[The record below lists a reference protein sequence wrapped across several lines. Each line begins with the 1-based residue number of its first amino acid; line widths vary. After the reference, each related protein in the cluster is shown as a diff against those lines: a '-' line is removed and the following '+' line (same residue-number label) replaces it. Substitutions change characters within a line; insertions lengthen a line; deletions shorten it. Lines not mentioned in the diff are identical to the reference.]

1 MDHDDSIAHLLGNFQ
16 FQEISDAI
24 PDEQL
29 LTIINDCRLV
39 ERRPNIDTLPTGFV
53 DLNQYQRF
61 ELVKRL
67 SKDIATHDVLKTNLE
82 DDGYICINK
91 TELKL
96 IELNRAV
103 LSSVDN
109 VPITRLPYNQVDADD
124 LSYYYPQ
131 NTDRSETVFV
141 TDSDCRLISTPTY
154 VTSGQC
160 FIAKHK
166 LQQPFQ
172 ANDTILP
179 FESQNLI
186 HSTPVRVY
194 TPSNSDKSSLSL
206 NTSSEEKDWQRRYI
220 QVIHKYAKKR
230 PRMSTDGSDESRL
243 TIDRLEK
250 EKADLVKQLAAK
262 NTRQVPVAR
271 SERDELNEVK
281 ERLDLMTDLLAKTLQ
296 IDPKAEGLTGR
307 GKTGESVLNEIYK
320 LKYPTNIIP
329 IEDEREQETLAI
341 LKPSVIA
348 NTIGSFEPM
357 DDEKMDFRGIWERIL
372 EHTKNS
378 QLYEHEYLSILRM
391 VMKGKSARHLDNM
404 TKEANGNLAEILV
417 AIQDLY
423 IPQMTFFDEFDELNG
438 FARGKNEHIRTT
450 VRRAALAI
458 YPIKATVAPAA
469 WEDRKYTL
477 IMQIIKQVID
487 RKTFEHLRMEELKCA
502 HSGTQLSLDA
512 VITCVSLF
520 ETTNNLIPGS
530 EIKLS
535 YNVNTMQITNQP
547 DKGKTEL
554 EELRQELA
562 EMKYSMKM
570 VTPKKARFDKQ
581 GSQGIAD
588 RVKIRGRRR
597 LNQNQPMQIDQ
608 PQNKGIKRPAEND
621 KNYPVVPYQGPQQQT
636 YAQKVQQKPN
646 QTQVYNPAKPIN
658 QYQGN
663 NYRQSNPNYQNQVRQ
678 YPNNSG
684 FRQNNSY
691 QPRQYN
697 PNRGRG
703 GYRGRARKTYNFKR
717 DKQDIVLNFYKC
729 ELCPNMHPDGTACNA
744 PKRDQ
749 TSLNGQ

>member
-1 MDHDDSIAHLLGNFQ
+1 
-16 FQEISDAI
+16 
-24 PDEQL
+24 
-29 LTIINDCRLV
+29 
-39 ERRPNIDTLPTGFV
+39 
-53 DLNQYQRF
+53 
-61 ELVKRL
+61 
-67 SKDIATHDVLKTNLE
+67 
-82 DDGYICINK
+82 
-91 TELKL
+91 
-96 IELNRAV
+96 
-103 LSSVDN
+103 
-109 VPITRLPYNQVDADD
+109 
-124 LSYYYPQ
+124 
-131 NTDRSETVFV
+131 
-141 TDSDCRLISTPTY
+141 
-154 VTSGQC
+154 
-160 FIAKHK
+160 
-166 LQQPFQ
+166 
-172 ANDTILP
+172 
-179 FESQNLI
+179 
-186 HSTPVRVY
+186 
-194 TPSNSDKSSLSL
+194 
-206 NTSSEEKDWQRRYI
+206 
-220 QVIHKYAKKR
+220 
-230 PRMSTDGSDESRL
+230 
-243 TIDRLEK
+243 
-250 EKADLVKQLAAK
+250 
-262 NTRQVPVAR
+262 
-271 SERDELNEVK
+271 
-281 ERLDLMTDLLAKTLQ
+281 
-296 IDPKAEGLTGR
+296 
-307 GKTGESVLNEIYK
+307 
-320 LKYPTNIIP
+320 
-329 IEDEREQETLAI
+329 
-341 LKPSVIA
+341 
-348 NTIGSFEPM
+348 
-357 DDEKMDFRGIWERIL
+357 
-372 EHTKNS
+372 
-378 QLYEHEYLSILRM
+378 
-391 VMKGKSARHLDNM
+391 
-404 TKEANGNLAEILV
+404 
-417 AIQDLY
+417 
-423 IPQMTFFDEFDELNG
+423 
-438 FARGKNEHIRTT
+438 
-450 VRRAALAI
+450 
-458 YPIKATVAPAA
+458 
-469 WEDRKYTL
+469 
-477 IMQIIKQVID
+477 MQIIKQVID

-646 QTQVYNPAKPIN
+646 QTQVYNPTKQTN

-663 NYRQSNPNYQNQVRQ
+663 NYRQTNPSYQNQVRQ
-678 YPNNSG
+678 YANNSG

-729 ELCPNMHPDGTACNA
+729 EMCPNMHPDGTACNA